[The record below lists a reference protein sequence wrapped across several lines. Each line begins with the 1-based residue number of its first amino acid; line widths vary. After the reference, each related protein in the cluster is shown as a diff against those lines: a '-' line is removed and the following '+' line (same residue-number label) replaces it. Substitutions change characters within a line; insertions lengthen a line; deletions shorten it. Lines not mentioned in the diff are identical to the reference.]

1 MDENAIGK
9 RIVDAAVQIHRELGP
24 GLLERVYEVV
34 LARELEH
41 RGLRE
46 ERQRGLSAGC
56 GSRVLASWRETPTQ
70 AESDR
75 REVLRD
81 LCCLRVKRIEEY
93 NRGLGNKL
101 AK

>member
-41 RGLRE
+41 RGLRV

-56 GSRVLASWRETPTQ
+56 GSRVLASWRLGVGHRPEPN
-70 AESDR
+70 
-75 REVLRD
+75 REGQPLR
-81 LCCLRVKRIEEY
+81 
-93 NRGLGNKL
+93 
-101 AK
+101 